1 MAMYGI
7 AVIPLI
13 RRVAN
18 EQVQQVWLADDATV
32 GAQLTPLRDWWDQL
46 WIIGP
51 DYGYLPNASKT
62 WLIEKDDK
70 LSLNLQQP
78 SLKA

>member
-18 EQVQQVWLADDATV
+18 EQVQQVWFTDDAAAGV
-32 GAQLTPLRDWWDQL
+32 QLTPLRDWWDQL
-46 WIIGP
+46 
-51 DYGYLPNASKT
+51 
-62 WLIEKDDK
+62 
-70 LSLNLQQP
+70 
-78 SLKA
+78 